1 MNIDT
6 TKTTQTTET
15 AIGFIP
21 CYRLPFL
28 SLFHADCMEIMKQYP
43 DKYFD
48 LAIVDP
54 PYGINA
60 ANWDLITD
68 RPKKEYWSE
77 LFRVSKNQ
85 IVFGANYFTDNLP
98 ITKSWLVWDK
108 TIRGKSYLKNRSEFE
123 LIWTSIKTNPAIFN
137 YTIDGNIEGFDGGRP
152 DYKKQKAI
160 HPTQKPV
167 AVYEFIFKHFV
178 TEGMKILDT
187 HFGSGSIALAVDKA
201 NRLDKMNLHLTA
213 CEIDKEYIDKAI
225 KRISESIKQG
235 TLSF

>member
-1 MNIDT
+1 MINFHNID
-6 TKTTQTTET
+6 
-15 AIGFIP
+15 
-21 CYRLPFL
+21 
-28 SLFHADCMEIMKQYP
+28 CMDFMQGKP
-43 DKYFD
+43 DKCFD

-68 RPKKEYWSE
+68 RPKKEYWYE

-108 TIRGKSYLKNRSEFE
+108 TIRGKSFLKNRSEFE

-152 DYKKQKAI
+152 DYNKQKAI
-160 HPTQKPV
+160 HPTQKPIMLYRWLLHHH
-167 AVYEFIFKHFV
+167 ANP
-178 TEGMKILDT
+178 GDKILDT
-187 HFGSGSIALAVDKA
+187 HGGSMSSAIACDMEGYD
-201 NRLDKMNLHLTA
+201 LDI
-213 CEIDKEYIDKAI
+213 CEIDKEYFDAGV
-225 KRISESIKQG
+225 KRFNNYKKQ
-235 TLSF
+235 LKLF